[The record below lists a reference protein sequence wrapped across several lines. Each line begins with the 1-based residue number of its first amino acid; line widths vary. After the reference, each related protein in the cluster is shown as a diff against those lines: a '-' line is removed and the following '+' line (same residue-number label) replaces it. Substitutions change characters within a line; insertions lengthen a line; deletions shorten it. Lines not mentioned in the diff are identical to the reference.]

1 MLLALA
7 IIMSASLAS
16 RMFIT
21 IMKQSYEGNAS
32 GVLATI
38 VVEGGLYQ
46 TTLWV
51 LWAHT

>member
-16 RMFIT
+16 RMFIS

-32 GVLATI
+32 GVFATI
-38 VVEGGLYQ
+38 LIEGGLYQ
-46 TTLWV
+46 STLWI